1 MPRPKMRKGERREET
16 IQIRVT
22 VEEKRALTAAAKRA
36 GLDVSAWLRSLGV
49 RAAAPL

>member
-1 MPRPKMRKGERREET
+1 MKKSDRREET

-22 VEEKRALTAAAKRA
+22 AAEKVALAAAAKRA
-36 GLDVSAWLRSLGV
+36 GLELSAWLRSLGV